1 MRVLTYLAVAAA
13 ALANAITNDQMAY
26 RNPYANRPTP
36 KRTPTKRLN
45 RLVYRQRS
53 VNAKRME
60 RFVR

>member
-1 MRVLTYLAVAAA
+1 MSWAEGFLQFLLDAV
-13 ALANAITNDQMAY
+13 IKGGGPY

-36 KRTPTKRLN
+36 SRTPTKRLN

-60 RFVR
+60 RIP